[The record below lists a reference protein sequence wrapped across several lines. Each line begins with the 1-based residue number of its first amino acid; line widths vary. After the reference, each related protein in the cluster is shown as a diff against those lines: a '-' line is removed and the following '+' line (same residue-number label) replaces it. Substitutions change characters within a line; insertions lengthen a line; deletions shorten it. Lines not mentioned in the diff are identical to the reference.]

1 MSMSKDETSA
11 RATRIA
17 WIWIENEEGLYNA
30 VNEQAHAKRQ
40 TPAALA
46 DSLFETEP
54 AK

>member
-30 VNEQAHAKRQ
+30 VMSRR
-40 TPAALA
+40 TPKGRRLTP
-46 DSLFETEP
+46 SRIMCGTF
-54 AK
+54 

>member
-30 VNEQAHAKRQ
+30 VNEQAHAKGRRL
-40 TPAALA
+40 TP
-46 DSLFETEP
+46 SRIMCGTF
-54 AK
+54 